1 MRKGQRLNTH
11 SEPSKSRPKPFYT
24 QNSSKNGTP
33 TEWNNK
39 KKQCKSFGGKLL
51 LTLLYQLISWAMDG
65 KEGGDGGGFPC
76 VDAPLCAVLVTASH
90 MPLCPWHRA
99 IATYTTRAL
108 ELVYFAPLTHIA
120 QQVTEDFIFITIIT
134 IIMIAEVADGMALF
148 NSNPPTGSCNPC
160 ILCLEYQLTTS
171 WYTSIAINR

>member
-51 LTLLYQLISWAMDG
+51 LTLLYQLVSWAMAG
-65 KEGGDGGGFPC
+65 RAGGEGGEGGRLPMCRRSTMRCTGDRITHAPMSMAPC
-76 VDAPLCAVLVTASH
+76 N
-90 MPLCPWHRA
+90 RY
-99 IATYTTRAL
+99 IYTTRAL
-108 ELVYFAPLTHIA
+108 EHSSSCTSLR
-120 QQVTEDFIFITIIT
+120 
-134 IIMIAEVADGMALF
+134 
-148 NSNPPTGSCNPC
+148 SPTLPNKLLKISFSLQLLRLLWSPGWQMEW
-160 ILCLEYQLTTS
+160 LCLTLVIHVFY
-171 WYTSIAINR
+171 A